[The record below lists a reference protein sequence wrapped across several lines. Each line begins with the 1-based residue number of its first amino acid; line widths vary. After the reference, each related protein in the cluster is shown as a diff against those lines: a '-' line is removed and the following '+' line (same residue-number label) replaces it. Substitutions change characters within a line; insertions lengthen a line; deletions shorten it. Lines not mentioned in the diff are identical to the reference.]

1 MIENHMS
8 SSNYQ
13 SLKPTGLILAAG
25 RGSRMNNVTDT
36 KPKCFIEVKG
46 KRLLDWQVEAMKHA
60 GITDIAVVTG
70 YKSELFSNEEIEK
83 IHNPN
88 WETTDMVFSLAC
100 ASDWLKKCNCIVSYS
115 DIFFESHAVSSLLDG
130 DEEIAISYDP
140 SWLNMWEQRFEDPK
154 DDAETFKVD
163 NQQFLTEIGG
173 AVTEL
178 DEVDGQYMGL
188 IKFTPNGWKT
198 FSNFWKEIEES
209 DFSNV
214 QVTQV
219 LRQLVAKKSGY
230 VKAIPYEG
238 EWGELDLESDLEYY
252 NG

>member
-1 MIENHMS
+1 M
-8 SSNYQ
+8 
-13 SLKPTGLILAAG
+13 
-25 RGSRMNNVTDT
+25 
-36 KPKCFIEVKG
+36 
-46 KRLLDWQVEAMKHA
+46 A
-60 GITDIAVVTG
+60 GIVV
-70 YKSELFSNEEIEK
+70 
-83 IHNPN
+83 
-88 WETTDMVFSLAC
+88 
-100 ASDWLKKCNCIVSYS
+100 
-115 DIFFESHAVSSLLDG
+115 
-130 DEEIAISYDP
+130 
-140 SWLNMWEQRFEDPK
+140 RFDDPK

-238 EWGELDLESDLEYY
+238 EWGELDLESDLEHKKTIEEAINSLDGKIEIKYY
-252 NG
+252 HCRFYWKKFWGEKQSAAGSAKSLRFF